1 MPDARRGIR
10 RLFLFYGWV
19 CLAGGGAAL
28 LVTALL
34 RLLNAIID
42 WATPLGWGDLFIF
55 GAGLIVVLLSLG
67 PYMATVGQLAGVQ
80 KIRTSNIQT
89 GRPASSRE
97 RLILYGSLAVV
108 VVIFA
113 VVLLTSRSLAVWLTF
128 IILPVFMALCLFY
141 LAWRIGRSE
150 RKLKITVYQ
159 TDYRWRFDRTS
170 YIGVY
175 ATPTPPKK

>member
-10 RLFLFYGWV
+10 RLFIFYGWV
-19 CLAGGGAAL
+19 CLAGGGAVL
-28 LVTALL
+28 LVTGLL

-42 WATPLGWGDLFIF
+42 WAVPLGWADLFIF
-55 GAGLIVVLLSLG
+55 GAGLIVVLISLG
-67 PYMATVGQLAGVQ
+67 PYLATVGQLAGVQ
-80 KIRTSNIQT
+80 KIRAASIQT
-89 GRPASSRE
+89 GPPASSRE
-97 RLILYGSLAVV
+97 RLILYGSLGAVTL
-108 VVIFA
+108 IFA

-141 LAWRIGRSE
+141 LAWRIGRIE
-150 RKLKITVYQ
+150 QKLKITIYQ

-175 ATPTPPKK
+175 GVPVKK